1 MPRGVGRHD
10 ARVRRAGRR
19 DAPSDLAAWL

>member
-1 MPRGVGRHD
+1 VLI

-19 DAPSDLAAWL
+19 RAVQRIEVTRSVPRA